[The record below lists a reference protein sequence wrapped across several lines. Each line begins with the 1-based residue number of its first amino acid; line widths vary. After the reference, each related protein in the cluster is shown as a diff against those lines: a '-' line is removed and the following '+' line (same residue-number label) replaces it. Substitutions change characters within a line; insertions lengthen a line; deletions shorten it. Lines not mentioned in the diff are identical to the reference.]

1 MTLLAQ
7 MAIQGAVG
15 FAIGAGTNDL
25 AIRWVFNALFTKKK
39 KLIAENTKEV
49 ICNELMTSEK
59 IVAKLSSPD
68 VKAALERDVR
78 RQLDD
83 LGDTAK
89 SVLGNVGKGVGA
101 VLPDLLKEEVRAFAK
116 VADLFDDDLRAT
128 VARICANQM
137 SAYLA
142 GHLPQLIEETD
153 IWNIV
158 YETIM
163 SYDEQK
169 LVLLT
174 RQVANRELR
183 GVTLWGGVIGAV
195 VGVAMSLVMWVIS

>member
-1 MTLLAQ
+1 MTLLVQ
-7 MAIQGAVG
+7 MAVQGAVG

-59 IVAKLSSPD
+59 IVAKLSSPG

-89 SVLGNVGKGVGA
+89 SVLGSVGKGVGS

-116 VADLFDDDLRAT
+116 VADLFDNDLRAT

-183 GVTLWGGVIGAV
+183 GVTLWGGMIGAV
-195 VGVAMSLVMWVIS
+195 VGVAMSLVMWAIS

>member
-7 MAIQGAVG
+7 MALQGAVG

-59 IVAKLSSPD
+59 IVAKLSSPG

-101 VLPDLLKEEVRAFAK
+101 ALPDLLKEEVRAFAK
-116 VADLFDDDLRAT
+116 VADLFDNDLRAT

-169 LVLLT
+169 LVLLK

-183 GVTLWGGVIGAV
+183 GVTLWGGMIGAV
-195 VGVAMSLVMWVIS
+195 VGVAMSLVMWAIS

>member
-15 FAIGAGTNDL
+15 FVIGAGTNDL

-101 VLPDLLKEEVRAFAK
+101 ALPDLLKEEVRAFAK
-116 VADLFDDDLRAT
+116 VADLFDNDLRAT

-163 SYDEQK
+163 SYDERK

-183 GVTLWGGVIGAV
+183 GVTLWGGMIGAV
-195 VGVAMSLVMWVIS
+195 VGVAMSLVMWAIS

>member
-59 IVAKLSSPD
+59 IVAKLSSPG

-101 VLPDLLKEEVRAFAK
+101 ALPDLLKEEVRAFAK
-116 VADLFDDDLRAT
+116 VADLFDNDLRAT

-153 IWNIV
+153 IWNII
-158 YETIM
+158 YESIM
-163 SYDEQK
+163 SFDEQK

-183 GVTLWGGVIGAV
+183 GVTLWGGMIGAV
-195 VGVAMSLVMWVIS
+195 VGVAMSLVMWAIS

>member
-7 MAIQGAVG
+7 MAVQGAVG

-39 KLIAENTKEV
+39 KLIAENTKDV

-68 VKAALERDVR
+68 VRAALERDVR

-83 LGDTAK
+83 LGDAAK
-89 SVLGNVGKGVGA
+89 SVLGCVGKGVGA
-101 VLPDLLKEEVRAFAK
+101 ALPDLLKEEVRAFAR

-163 SYDEQK
+163 GYDEQK

-195 VGVAMSLVMWVIS
+195 VGVAMSLVMWVIA

>member
-59 IVAKLSSPD
+59 IVAKLSSPG

-101 VLPDLLKEEVRAFAK
+101 ALPDLLKEEVRAFAK
-116 VADLFDDDLRAT
+116 VAGLFDNDLRVT

-183 GVTLWGGVIGAV
+183 GVTLWGGMIGAV
-195 VGVAMSLVMWVIS
+195 VGVAMSLVMWAIS

>member
-89 SVLGNVGKGVGA
+89 SVLGSVGKGVGSA
-101 VLPDLLKEEVRAFAK
+101 LPDLLKEEVRAFAK

-195 VGVAMSLVMWVIS
+195 VGVAMSLVMWAIS

>member
-59 IVAKLSSPD
+59 IVAKLSSPG
-68 VKAALERDVR
+68 VKAALERDIR

-101 VLPDLLKEEVRAFAK
+101 ALPDLLKEEVRAFAK
-116 VADLFDDDLRAT
+116 VADLFDNDLRET

-183 GVTLWGGVIGAV
+183 GVTLWGGMIGAV
-195 VGVAMSLVMWVIS
+195 VGVAMSLVMWAIS

>member
-59 IVAKLSSPD
+59 IVAKLSSPG
-68 VKAALERDVR
+68 VKERDVR

-101 VLPDLLKEEVRAFAK
+101 ALPDLLKEEVRAFAK
-116 VADLFDDDLRAT
+116 VADLFDNDLRAT

-183 GVTLWGGVIGAV
+183 GVTLWGGMIGAV
-195 VGVAMSLVMWVIS
+195 VGVAMSLVMWAIS

>member
-25 AIRWVFNALFTKKK
+25 AIRWVFNALFTTKK

-59 IVAKLSSPD
+59 IVAKLSSPG

-101 VLPDLLKEEVRAFAK
+101 ALPDLLKEEVRAFAK
-116 VADLFDDDLRAT
+116 VADLFDNDLRAT

-183 GVTLWGGVIGAV
+183 GVTLWGGMIGAV
-195 VGVAMSLVMWVIS
+195 VGVAMSLVMWAIS

>member
-7 MAIQGAVG
+7 MALQGAVG

-101 VLPDLLKEEVRAFAK
+101 VLPDLLKEELRAFAK
-116 VADLFDDDLRAT
+116 VADLFDNDLRAT

-174 RQVANRELR
+174 QQVANRELR
-183 GVTLWGGVIGAV
+183 GVTLWGGMIGAV
-195 VGVAMSLVMWVIS
+195 VGVALSLVMWAIS

>member
-49 ICNELMTSEK
+49 ICNELMTTEK

-89 SVLGNVGKGVGA
+89 SVLGSFGQGVGA
-101 VLPDLLKEEVRAFAK
+101 ALPDLLKEEVRAFAK

>member
-7 MAIQGAVG
+7 MAVQGAVG

-68 VKAALERDVR
+68 IKAALERDVR

-89 SVLGNVGKGVGA
+89 SLLESVGKGVGA
-101 VLPDLLKEEVRAFAK
+101 ALPDLLKEEVRAFAK

-142 GHLPQLIEETD
+142 EHLPQLIEETD

-174 RQVANRELR
+174 RQVANRELC

-195 VGVAMSLVMWVIS
+195 VGVAMSLVMWVLS

>member
-153 IWNIV
+153 IWNII

-195 VGVAMSLVMWVIS
+195 VGVAMSLVMWAIS

>member
-59 IVAKLSSPD
+59 IVAKLSSPG

-78 RQLDD
+78 RQLDA

-89 SVLGNVGKGVGA
+89 SVLGNVGKSVGA
-101 VLPDLLKEEVRAFAK
+101 ALPDLLKEEVRAFAK
-116 VADLFDDDLRAT
+116 VADLFDNDLRAT

-195 VGVAMSLVMWVIS
+195 VGVAMSLVMWAIS

>member
-89 SVLGNVGKGVGA
+89 SALGNVGKGVGA

-153 IWNIV
+153 IWNII

>member
-59 IVAKLSSPD
+59 IVAKLSSPG
-68 VKAALERDVR
+68 VKAALERDIR

-101 VLPDLLKEEVRAFAK
+101 ALPDLLKEEVRAFAK
-116 VADLFDDDLRAT
+116 VADLFDNDLRAT

-183 GVTLWGGVIGAV
+183 GVTLWGGMIGAV
-195 VGVAMSLVMWVIS
+195 VGVAMSLVMWAIS

>member
-59 IVAKLSSPD
+59 IVAKLSSPG

-89 SVLGNVGKGVGA
+89 SVLGNVGKGGGA
-101 VLPDLLKEEVRAFAK
+101 ALPDLLKEEVRAFAK
-116 VADLFDDDLRAT
+116 VADLFDNDLRAT

-183 GVTLWGGVIGAV
+183 GVTLWGGMIGAV
-195 VGVAMSLVMWVIS
+195 VGVAMSLVMWAIS

>member
-1 MTLLAQ
+1 MTLLVQ
-7 MAIQGAVG
+7 MAVQGAVG

-59 IVAKLSSPD
+59 IVAKLSSPG

-101 VLPDLLKEEVRAFAK
+101 ALPDLLKEEVRAFAK
-116 VADLFDDDLRAT
+116 VADLFDNDLRAT

-183 GVTLWGGVIGAV
+183 GVTLWGGMIGAV
-195 VGVAMSLVMWVIS
+195 VGVAMSLVMWAIS